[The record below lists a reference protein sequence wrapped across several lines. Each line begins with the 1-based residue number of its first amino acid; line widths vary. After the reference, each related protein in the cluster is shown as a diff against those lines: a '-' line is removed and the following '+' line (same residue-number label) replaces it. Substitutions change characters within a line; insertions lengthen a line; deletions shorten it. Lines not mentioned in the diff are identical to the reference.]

1 MEMLKKCQ
9 GPSETSIVKRDR
21 VVTLPPSMATYQLG
35 QRLYFCKTTKG
46 ILMTVMPK
54 RTWNG
59 RLLSTRVRRAV
70 RTLAAFGPRAVV
82 NPCKELLRQRARA
95 ASQEG

>member
-1 MEMLKKCQ
+1 MAMLKKCR
-9 GPSETSIVKRDR
+9 GPSETSIVRRGR

-46 ILMTVMPK
+46 ILMTVVPK

-70 RTLAAFGPRAVV
+70 RTLAAFGPRAGKKS
-82 NPCKELLRQRARA
+82 CEDLRRQRAPT
-95 ASQEG
+95 ASRKG

>member
-1 MEMLKKCQ
+1 MNMAMLKKCQ
-9 GPSETSIVKRDR
+9 GPSETSLVKRGR

-46 ILMTVMPK
+46 ILMTVVPK

-70 RTLAAFGPRAVV
+70 RTLAAFGPRAG
-82 NPCKELLRQRARA
+82 KK
-95 ASQEG
+95 SS